1 MKFKKLLMLSMLS
14 LMGANAW
21 AAVPEGVWTMPEPQG
36 LEFTTFTDDG
46 TRFYL
51 YNPGAKLFFASGN
64 SWNTQAS
71 VRVYGY
77 PVWLEVATE
86 EGAPDGSYELWNYVD
101 NPQRTD
107 VTGNHNVFFDGGS
120 FFVDHAS
127 QAGYSW
133 NYTIEGDFV
142 RLGVVTKPG
151 MFMGWDGTYID
162 SDDEGA
168 TCSSVL
174 KNLDPAAEGVC
185 VDWKAVTEESYE
197 AFRYGDDYEAYCNG
211 VKAYIASLGLKK
223 ALEDAEAAGLTCA
236 ASLAVYSNNASTIDE
251 LREAKN
257 LTNARIALKNSI
269 EAAKALYVDVA
280 AAEAVLADE
289 STALADVNKCSD
301 GLKEITAAKQKLKN
315 LIDDCKSKGFTET
328 AAAEAVLQNTAA
340 TKAEVEKA
348 ESDLAAAYAEWGK
361 SHASVEKP
369 ADMSS
374 KIVNPNFDNAS
385 SSGWSG
391 STPNMV
397 GSGAHGPAN
406 VAETWNATFDMYQDI
421 EGLPAGVY
429 ALGAQTMWRCN
440 YADMV
445 NGIAPA
451 AKLYAVVAGNE
462 TQVPFNYAFAPLVT
476 EAPDGSETSWGVG
489 AGFTTTTDDETG
501 NVYYIPNDPSAFRIF
516 AELGYYDT
524 KLLVGVSE
532 GETLRIGVKNPAMK
546 GTWDNWSCYDTF
558 TLTYYGA
565 AADAAKLYL
574 DETIKNYSEKTIEEG
589 TIYTKSYLDA
599 YNEALKADISVNS
612 FEEVATAL
620 SGIDA
625 ANKAIDK
632 NIQLWQD
639 WKDLVE
645 QVKSKYVVDDQYANI
660 EPEIGDLGDYCDFD
674 SEEIL
679 EAVELTNEELEA
691 EMAKINEW
699 VETLVEK
706 SKLDVWD
713 GKNMT
718 SYITNPTFETST
730 TKNTGTSQGWT
741 VDRIAG
747 GNVTPGPINGDGDTF
762 LEKCGYYNGC
772 FESWHCHKWDVWQE
786 ITGLP
791 VGMYELEVQGY
802 VRCEVGGYNKGDEL
816 GEDYPSPVYLY
827 MNNAMSQFP
836 SVYSEIP
843 AENGITE
850 FQIVESWTQEE
861 INGNYFPNS
870 MGGAAQCFHIDKEAG
885 LDGMYK
891 TTAYGLIGKEGDTF
905 RIGVKMDAN
914 QDWWCIWDNFKLT
927 YREPKADIVK
937 PVLEEALKSI
947 DTSKPMGKD
956 IFAQAD
962 EVKSKAT
969 EALAGTDGKA
979 MFDVLTQVYDL
990 TGDIRASVDKF
1001 AKLSAANLD
1010 LENAT
1015 FDSQSSAVGE
1025 AKALVNN
1032 INGGIEN
1039 HSIEDGE
1046 VDGLIEQIGLMM
1058 TKLNMPDD
1066 MAQATD
1072 DDPKECTGVIR
1083 TPGFEDADWN
1093 NSAAG
1098 WTNPG
1103 NLGNDDTQKSVYAI
1117 EFWQTNFDMFQTIK
1131 GLPKGTYLLTVDAW
1145 CRVGDNQQNYDAWVA
1160 DNAATMAYV
1169 YAVDG
1174 DSTVYSAP
1182 VANVMKGAMTES
1194 YGYEGEAEFTVGDVT
1209 YYMPGSL
1216 VSGRSYMDDPNEG
1229 VYTNSVICK
1238 VGDDGVLTIGIKKDQ
1253 NVTNSWVV
1261 CDNFKLYYF
1270 GENSTK
1276 QPDGDASTDISAV
1289 ASAPVK
1295 VEFFSLSGARISKP
1309 VKGVVIQKQILG
1321 DGSVK
1326 VQKVTVK

>member
-1 MKFKKLLMLSMLS
+1 MKFKKLLVVSAMA
-14 LMGANAW
+14 LMGTTAYAE
-21 AAVPEGVWTMPEPQG
+21 VPDGIWTMPEPQG
-36 LEFTTFTDDG
+36 LEFTTFTDDA
-46 TRFYL
+46 THYYL
-51 YNPGAKLFFASGN
+51 YNPGAKMFFASGN

-71 VRVYGY
+71 ARVYGY
-77 PVWLEVATE
+77 AFWLEPATE
-86 EGAPDGSYELWNYVD
+86 EGAPDGTYELWNYVD

-120 FFVDHAS
+120 FWVDHGT
-127 QAGYSW
+127 QAGYTF
-133 NYTIEGDFV
+133 NYVINGDFV
-142 RLGVVTKPG
+142 RFEAVTKPG
-151 MFMGWDGTYID
+151 YYIGWDGTYID
-162 SDDEGA
+162 SDDAGA

-174 KNLDPAAEGVC
+174 KNLDPATEGVC

-197 AFRYGDDYEAYCNG
+197 AFVYGDDYQAYCDG
-211 VKAYIASLGLKK
+211 VKLYIASIGLKK
-223 ALEDAEAAGLTCA
+223 ALEDAEAAGLNCA
-236 ASLAVYSNNASTIDE
+236 ATIAVYSNTASTIED
-251 LREAKN
+251 LRAGKD
-257 LTNARIALKNSI
+257 LTNARIALKKAVD
-269 EAAKALYVDVA
+269 AAKALFIDVA

-289 STALADVNKCSD
+289 STAIADVNKAETS
-301 GLKEITAAKQKLKN
+301 LKDITAAKQKLKN
-315 LIDDCKSKGFTET
+315 LIDDCKSKGYTET

-451 AKLYAVVAGNE
+451 AKLYAVVGENE

-476 EAPDGSETSWGVG
+476 EAPDGSNTSWGVG

-501 NVYYIPNDPSAFRIF
+501 NVYYIPNDPSGFRLF

-524 KLLVGVSE
+524 KLLFGVSE
-532 GETLRIGVKNPAMK
+532 GEKVRIGVKNPAMK

-558 TLTYYGA
+558 TLTYYGTG
-565 AADAAKLYL
+565 ADAAKLYL

-599 YNEALKADISVNS
+599 YNEALKKEISVNS

-620 SGIDA
+620 GGIDA
-625 ANKAIDK
+625 ANKAIEK

-639 WKDLVE
+639 WQDLVD
-645 QVKSKYVVDDQYANI
+645 QVKVKYVVDDQYAGI
-660 EPEIGDLGDYCDFD
+660 EPEIDDLADYVDDVTVGD
-674 SEEIL
+674 IL
-679 EAVELTNEELEA
+679 DAAEWTNEELEA
-691 EMAKINEW
+691 EMAQVKEW
-699 VETLVEK
+699 VNSLVEK

-741 VDRIAG
+741 VDRIDG

-802 VRCEVGGYNKGDEL
+802 VRCEVDGYVKGDEL

-836 SVYSEIP
+836 SVYSQIP

-850 FQIVESWTQEE
+850 FQIVENWTQEE

-891 TTAYGLIGKEGDTF
+891 TTAYGLIAKEGDTF
-905 RIGVKMDAN
+905 RIGVKMDADQN
-914 QDWWCIWDNFKLT
+914 WWCIWDNFKLT
-927 YREPKADIVK
+927 YRKPTADIVK
-937 PVLEEALKSI
+937 PVLEEALKTI
-947 DTSKPMGKD
+947 DTNKAMGKN
-956 IFAQAD
+956 IFEQADAVKNSAAQAL
-962 EVKSKAT
+962 S
-969 EALAGTDGKA
+969 GNDGDA
-979 MFDVLTQVYDL
+979 MFAVLTQVYDL
-990 TGDIRASVDKF
+990 TGDIIASVEKF
-1001 AKLSAANLD
+1001 NKLSAINVD
-1010 LENAT
+1010 LENAA
-1015 FDSQSSAVGE
+1015 FDSQSAAAGE
-1025 AKALVNN
+1025 AKAL
-1032 INGGIEN
+1032 INQINDGIAN
-1039 HSIEDGE
+1039 HTIDDAE
-1046 VDGLIEQIGLMM
+1046 VDALIEQIALMM
-1058 TKLNMPDD
+1058 TKLNLPDD
-1066 MAQATD
+1066 MAQASD
-1072 DDPKECTGVIR
+1072 NDPKECTGVIR
-1083 TPGFEDADWN
+1083 TPSFEDVDGL
-1093 NSAAG
+1093 NSSAG

-1103 NLGNDDTQKSVYAI
+1103 NLGNDDTQKGALAI

-1131 GLPKGTYLLTVDAW
+1131 GLPKGTYQLTVDAW
-1145 CRVGDNQQNYDAWVA
+1145 CRVGDNQQNYDAWTA
-1160 DNAATMAYV
+1160 DNAATMAFL

-1182 VANVMKGAMTES
+1182 IANVMKGAMTDS
-1194 YGYEGEAEFTVGDVT
+1194 YGYDGEAEFTVGDVT

-1216 VSGRSYMDDPNEG
+1216 VGGRGYMDDPNVG

-1261 CDNFKLYYF
+1261 CDDFKLYYL
-1270 GENSTK
+1270 GDSSAK
-1276 QPDGDASTDISAV
+1276 QPDGDPSSVNAV
-1289 ASAPVK
+1289 AVAPVK
-1295 VEFFSLSGARISKP
+1295 IEYFNLNGARINKQF
-1309 VKGVVIQKQILG
+1309 KGIAIQKQTLK